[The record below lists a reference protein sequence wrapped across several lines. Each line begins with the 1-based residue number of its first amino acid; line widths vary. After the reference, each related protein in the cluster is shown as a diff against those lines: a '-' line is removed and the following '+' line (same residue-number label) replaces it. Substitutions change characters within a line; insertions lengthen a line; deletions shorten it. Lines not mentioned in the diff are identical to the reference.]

1 MNKIKK
7 MIPDALA
14 VVFFILIGLAY
25 FYVPTTEGLVL
36 TGHDHTGGA
45 GAGAESQEYLE
56 RTGERTRWTNSQFGG
71 MPTYQMS
78 PSYSST
84 DTLSAVER
92 VYQLGLPT
100 YVMYVFI
107 MLLGFYILLRAFNFK
122 VWMAALGAVV
132 WAFSSYYFIIIAAG
146 HIWKFMALSFI
157 PPTIAGLVLCYRGK
171 YIAGGVV
178 TAFFAALQIFSN
190 HIQMSYYFLSVM
202 LLMALAYLIQAVR
215 EHRVGEWFK
224 ATGVLVIAGILGVCI
239 NLSNLYHTYQ
249 YSKESMR
256 SKSELT
262 HKDIKDPSNQTSSG
276 LERDYITQWSYGIGE
291 TWTLLVPN
299 TKGGASMPLTMNET
313 AMKKADPRGSAFFCV
328 SPNRN
333 RFSFPGVSAGA
344 ILTDRLPSLF
354 SGLSSIRESTPGRSL
369 PGEEITLLPPFL
381 LLRAGHVDRFV
392 RVGVLPGPEHHRR
405 EGHRR
410 GGQVLHLFQV
420 EVQPSQHL
428 LRQRL
433 HVLLRA
439 SRMR

>member
-36 TGHDHTGGA
+36 TGHDHTGGS
-45 GAGAESQEYLE
+45 GAGAELVEYLE
-56 RTGERTRWTNSQFGG
+56 RTGEYTRWTNSQFGG

-78 PSYSST
+78 PSYGST
-84 DTLSAVER
+84 DVLSAVEH

-122 VWMAALGAVV
+122 VWMSALGAIL

-178 TAFFAALQIFSN
+178 TAFFTALQIYSN

-215 EHRVGEWFK
+215 EQRTGEWFK
-224 ATGVLVIAGILGVCI
+224 ATGVLVVAGILGVCV

-299 TKGGASMPLTMNET
+299 TKGGASVPLTMSET
-313 AMKKADPRGSAFFCV
+313 AMKKADPQFTPIYQSLGQYWGEQPGTSGPVYVGAFVLTLFVLGLFIVKGPMKWCLL
-328 SPNRN
+328 
-333 RFSFPGVSAGA
+333 AA
-344 ILTDRLPSLF
+344 TILSILLSWGKNFMGFTDL
-354 SGLSSIRESTPGRSL
+354 SL
-369 PGEEITLLPPFL
+369 PFL
-381 LLRAGHVDRFV
+381 CWPCWL
-392 RVGVLPGPEHHRR
+392 
-405 EGHRR
+405 
-410 GGQVLHLFQV
+410 
-420 EVQPSQHL
+420 
-428 LRQRL
+428 
-433 HVLLRA
+433 
-439 SRMR
+439 